1 MSAAEL
7 LLLVLAVASLVGVV
21 LQYLLFLAD
30 RRRKRRRQQ
39 EMLVVAAVTS
49 VEEEIRWKVS
59 RWYVTA
65 VWRDTQTRH
74 TYTFRSPPFA
84 LRPKV
89 RVGDTLA
96 VSFDP
101 RQTNRYQMHL

>member
-7 LLLVLAVASLVGVV
+7 LLLVLAVASLLGVV
-21 LQYLLFLAD
+21 LQYMLFLLE
-30 RRRKRRRQQ
+30 RRRKQRHHH
-39 EMLVVAAVTS
+39 EMLVVATVTG
-49 VEEEIRWKVS
+49 VEEEIKRKVC

-65 VWRDTQTRH
+65 LWIDTQTQH
-74 TYTFRSPPFA
+74 VYTFRSPPFA
-84 LRPKV
+84 IRPKLL
-89 RVGDTLA
+89 VGDTLA

>member
-7 LLLVLAVASLVGVV
+7 LLLVLVVASLVGVV
-21 LQYLLFLAD
+21 LQYLLIRAD

-39 EMLVVAAVTS
+39 EMLVVATVTS
-49 VEEEIRWKVS
+49 VEEEIRRKVS

-65 VWRDTQTRH
+65 VWRDTQTQH

-84 LRPKV
+84 LRPKLL
-89 RVGDTLA
+89 VGDTLA

>member
-21 LQYLLFLAD
+21 LQYILLLLS
-30 RRRKRRRQQ
+30 RRKKQRRYPD
-39 EMLVVAAVTS
+39 MLVVATVTDI
-49 VEEEIRWKVS
+49 EEEIKRKVS

-65 VWRDTQTRH
+65 VWIDTLTQH
-74 TYTFRSPPFA
+74 VYTFRSPPFA
-84 LRPKV
+84 FRPKLF
-89 RVGDTLA
+89 VGDTLA

-101 RQTNRYQMHL
+101 SQANRYQMHL

>member
-7 LLLVLAVASLVGVV
+7 LLLVLVVASLVGVV
-21 LQYLLFLAD
+21 LQYLLFLAE
-30 RRRKRRRQQ
+30 RRRKQRRQQ
-39 EMLVVAAVTS
+39 EMLVVATVTR
-49 VEEEIRWKVS
+49 VEEEIKRKVS

-65 VWRDTQTRH
+65 VWIDTQTQH
-74 TYTFRSPPFA
+74 VYTFRSPPFA

-89 RVGDTLA
+89 LVGDTLA

-101 RQTNRYQMHL
+101 RHTNHHQMHL